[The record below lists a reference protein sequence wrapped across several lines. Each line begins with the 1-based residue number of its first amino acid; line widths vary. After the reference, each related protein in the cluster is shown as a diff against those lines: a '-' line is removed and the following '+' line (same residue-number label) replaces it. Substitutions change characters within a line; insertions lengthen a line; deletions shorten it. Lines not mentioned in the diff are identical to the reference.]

1 MEARQEGSMTSEIQ
15 TILAELRRGLE
26 ALYRERL
33 VRILLFGSHA
43 RNEAESGSDLD
54 VLIVLRGPV
63 APGEEVGRVS
73 PLASELSL
81 RYNVVLS
88 CIFMDEARFAIRQ
101 GPLLRNI
108 RREGIPV

>member
-1 MEARQEGSMTSEIQ
+1 MTAEIK

-26 ALYRERL
+26 AMYQERL
-33 VRILLFGSHA
+33 VCILLFGSQA

-54 VLIVLRGPV
+54 VLIVLSGAV
-63 APGEEVGRVS
+63 NPGEEVGRVS
-73 PLASELSL
+73 PLAAELSL
-81 RYNVVLS
+81 RHNVVLS
-88 CIFMDEARFAIRQ
+88 CIFMDEARFAHRQ